1 MRLISF
7 MLTKGQI
14 LAQTKTQ
21 TRRVGSERLKPGD
34 RLRGVLKCQARRRR
48 SRMSSPSSMAGRRAG
63 LDALVDRIGSAIG
76 KARADDLAG
85 CVSRAR
91 VAARAAK

>member
-1 MRLISF
+1 MISDD
-7 MLTKGQI
+7 Q
-14 LAQTKTQ
+14 A
-21 TRRVGSERLKPGD
+21 TR
-34 RLRGVLKCQARRRR
+34 A
-48 SRMSSPSSMAGRRAG
+48 

>member
-1 MRLISF
+1 M
-7 MLTKGQI
+7 T
-14 LAQTKTQ
+14 
-21 TRRVGSERLKPGD
+21 SERATLLLCD
-34 RLRGVLKCQARRRR
+34 E
-48 SRMSSPSSMAGRRAG
+48 